1 MPTTP
6 TDDLLLKMR
15 QALHAYYNNGGAWAE
30 YEQAK
35 QEYESQ
41 APEHLED
48 ESERVL
54 VQTGKDT
61 IAFGKVGIGHEI
73 GHRGETGAA

>member
-1 MPTTP
+1 MP
-6 TDDLLLKMR
+6 TDDLLQKMHA
-15 QALHAYYNNGGAWAE
+15 ALRAYYNNGGAWAE

-41 APEHLED
+41 APEHSQDDLQ
-48 ESERVL
+48 VVI

-61 IAFGKVGIGHEI
+61 AALVQLGVFGTEGSEI
-73 GHRGETGAA
+73 GR

>member
-6 TDDLLLKMR
+6 TDDLLQKMR
-15 QALHAYYNNGGAWAE
+15 QALHAYYNGVGTWAE

-41 APEHLED
+41 APEHSEED
-48 ESERVL
+48 RQRVL
-54 VQTGKDT
+54 VQTGEDT
-61 IAFGKVGIGHEI
+61 AALVQLGVFGTEGSEI
-73 GHRGETGAA
+73 GR